1 MGESGGRHRSTV
13 WYTTELKL
21 LAKTLE
27 LFQQKK
33 PKEHGC
39 VPSAFDFQH
48 GAGLQHKAGSL
59 ATAVAATSA
68 TTSAAAVST
77 SASAAAATTATAATA
92 ATVSATT
99 SASATLFAGTGFVDS
114 QRTPVV
120 ILLVQTT
127 DRLVG
132 GIIIRH
138 FDETETLAP
147 TGVPVLNDLSTLH

>member
-13 WYTTELKL
+13 WYTTQLKL
-21 LAKTLE
+21 LAKPWNSPNK
-27 LFQQKK
+27 KK

-68 TTSAAAVST
+68 TTSAAVST
-77 SASAAAATTATAATA
+77 TSAAAAATTATAAT
-92 ATVSATT
+92 TVSATT

>member
-1 MGESGGRHRSTV
+1 M
-13 WYTTELKL
+13 
-21 LAKTLE
+21 
-27 LFQQKK
+27 
-33 PKEHGC
+33 
-39 VPSAFDFQH
+39 
-48 GAGLQHKAGSL
+48 QHKAGSL

-68 TTSAAAVST
+68 TTSAAVST

-92 ATVSATT
+92 ATTVSATT